1 MNCEFC
7 GIETIRR
14 KVKRH
19 YWLNKKLYVIENV
32 PAEVCIEC
40 GERYFHAK
48 ILDAIDKMLL
58 KEHIVKEHLHVEVV
72 NIDDA
77 MLASC

>member
-7 GIETIRR
+7 DIKTISR

-19 YWLNKKLYVIENV
+19 HWLHKKLYVIENV
-32 PAEVCIEC
+32 PAEVCTEC

-58 KEHIVKEHLHVEVV
+58 KEHVVKEHIQVEVI
-72 NIDDA
+72 NIEEA